1 MKYND
6 FTKIITKYK
15 ENVTINEINN
25 WKSWNYFSSVFIM
38 YLRDFGITGCIL
50 IKIIKIFYLKSH
62 LTNMLT
68 CHLHSA
74 EFGKILRFNS
84 IFSND

>member
-6 FTKIITKYK
+6 FTKITIKYK

-38 YLRDFGITGCIL
+38 HLRDFGVV
-50 IKIIKIFYLKSH
+50 FWLK
-62 LTNMLT
+62 
-68 CHLHSA
+68 
-74 EFGKILRFNS
+74 
-84 IFSND
+84 